1 MPTIPS
7 GTRFL
12 GTDSS
17 LATTEKRSGKFNDL
31 SEHYTIEDITSA
43 VPSQVSVT
51 AVGTTIATTVVLSY
65 NISLIT
71 GDASNTAVRLPEPL
85 LGGVVGVVNNSAVDI
100 SVFPFDSADT
110 ITGLSAGE
118 AYIVPADGL
127 LYNITCTKNPF
138 VGNWSVS
145 TPFNGVSAV
154 ITYKLD
160 MTVDSSS
167 TATGDTRTA
176 SGQYSGIAASVD
188 QVSAS
193 GQVVYRELILSSSN
207 ANMAIMDMSKFASFS
222 QFRLKTLSIKTNIPA
237 GPLNVAGTTPNS
249 GSLMGI
255 NAAQF
260 NSLKVNISS
269 QVYDY
274 TISPS
279 IQMYSIGDLD
289 KAFLQLYSTYYYSY
303 VSGDPTLN
311 PALPSNGGLTHYVAV
326 PGDAAYDSSNPGT
339 RYQKYNVSNPSAT
352 GFTQNGASLGG
363 DWKPI
368 YDLFGNPARYIG
380 FNSVYGNASAPS
392 SAFPSGFEF
401 KSTIEIDWEVK

>member
-138 VGNWSVS
+138 VGNWSC
-145 TPFNGVSAV
+145 
-154 ITYKLD
+154 L
-160 MTVDSSS
+160 
-167 TATGDTRTA
+167 
-176 SGQYSGIAASVD
+176 
-188 QVSAS
+188 
-193 GQVVYRELILSSSN
+193 L
-207 ANMAIMDMSKFASFS
+207 
-222 QFRLKTLSIKTNIPA
+222 
-237 GPLNVAGTTPNS
+237 
-249 GSLMGI
+249 
-255 NAAQF
+255 
-260 NSLKVNISS
+260 
-269 QVYDY
+269 Y
-274 TISPS
+274 TS
-279 IQMYSIGDLD
+279 
-289 KAFLQLYSTYYYSY
+289 
-303 VSGDPTLN
+303 
-311 PALPSNGGLTHYVAV
+311 
-326 PGDAAYDSSNPGT
+326 DAAD
-339 RYQKYNVSNPSAT
+339 
-352 GFTQNGASLGG
+352 
-363 DWKPI
+363 
-368 YDLFGNPARYIG
+368 
-380 FNSVYGNASAPS
+380 
-392 SAFPSGFEF
+392 E
-401 KSTIEIDWEVK
+401 

>member
-207 ANMAIMDMSKFASFS
+207 ANMAIMDMSKFASFT
-222 QFRLKTLSIKTNIPA
+222 FLETLRL
-237 GPLNVAGTTPNS
+237 
-249 GSLMGI
+249 
-255 NAAQF
+255 
-260 NSLKVNISS
+260 
-269 QVYDY
+269 
-274 TISPS
+274 
-279 IQMYSIGDLD
+279 IQRCHATEDL
-289 KAFLQLYSTYYYSY
+289 
-303 VSGDPTLN
+303 
-311 PALPSNGGLTHYVAV
+311 H
-326 PGDAAYDSSNPGT
+326 
-339 RYQKYNVSNPSAT
+339 
-352 GFTQNGASLGG
+352 
-363 DWKPI
+363 I
-368 YDLFGNPARYIG
+368 M
-380 FNSVYGNASAPS
+380 
-392 SAFPSGFEF
+392 
-401 KSTIEIDWEVK
+401 